1 MFFLKYLVAILNKV
15 EYFSTFFVAC
25 FWLWV
30 SLHAVVWNW
39 QFGGAVLLYVSPS
52 AETSLNFSL
61 SLDWGYGFDI
71 KLKQDFITLNRG
83 YTIKMIYHFRCWPWF
98 VAESVSVRFLH
109 CEALFSPQHTVLFE
123 KTTGHMIYLWDVWR
137 YNQLPQWW
145 TSCINNFEFC
155 LKKLSLLHS

>member
-83 YTIKMIYHFRCWPWF
+83 YTIKMIYHLRCWPWF
-98 VAESVSVRFLH
+98 VAEAVSVRFLH
-109 CEALFSPQHTVLFE
+109 CEAFFPLDTLYSLKGPQVIWYICEMSGVT
-123 KTTGHMIYLWDVWR
+123 
-137 YNQLPQWW
+137 
-145 TSCINNFEFC
+145 INFLNGG
-155 LKKLSLLHS
+155 LAA